1 VKLSKEIVML
11 WLLAVCTVDCL
22 GQQAPSLESQRQ
34 SVLALEQEDKVAE
47 AEAGWRLLLSSQPND
62 SEAYAHLGLLEAHQE
77 HYKVAIVFYRKALS
91 LSPKMPNL
99 RLNLGLSLYKVGD
112 FQAAIHTF
120 EPLLKSE
127 AKFSPEALRLVTL
140 IGMAHYG
147 LGDYAASVP
156 YLKEAAAGDP
166 QNLQIRMM
174 LAHGCLWSKQYQC
187 VVDVYRE
194 ILALN
199 AESAEAD
206 MLVGE
211 AYDELKND
219 EGALTEFQAAVRA
232 GPTAPNV
239 HFGYGYLLWKAL
251 KFDEAE
257 REFRSELANNPEHP
271 LALAYLGDT
280 EMRRNRSDQA
290 LPHLEQAVQIQPPI
304 AIAHLDLGTIYEGQG
319 RKDDALRELQ
329 TAEQLSP
336 GDPTVHWRLGRFYQS
351 AGRKV
356 EAKAEFDKARSQQ
369 QAEEQSLREKMHQAD
384 IKPTGPKVDA
394 QPK

>member
-1 VKLSKEIVML
+1 MKLSKEIVML